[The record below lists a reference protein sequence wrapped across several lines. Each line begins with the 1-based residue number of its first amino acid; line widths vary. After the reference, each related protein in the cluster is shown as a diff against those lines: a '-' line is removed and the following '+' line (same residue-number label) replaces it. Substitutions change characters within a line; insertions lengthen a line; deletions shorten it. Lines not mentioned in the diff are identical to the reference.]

1 MAVNRSVTYYRCLR
15 FTAWAAR
22 QRVGVLVT
30 LEFLIEHFGYD
41 PHKPPRID
49 SNNRWLCFEQLSPD
63 RWLYLGRNLQAE
75 PGNRTIRS
83 ALLGVL
89 PQRAKSIA
97 EVPDL
102 SVLSDLRDFC
112 AEARYRRGLSGSA
125 CD

>member
-89 PQRAKSIA
+89 PQQ
-97 EVPDL
+97 EVTPDVICL
-102 SVLSDLRDFC
+102 S
-112 AEARYRRGLSGSA
+112 AATSA
-125 CD
+125 CNGQLRCGCSA